1 MVIMDKQISRSFF
14 PHLSTGMIYM
24 NHAATGPMSN
34 LVKEKLNS
42 FIFDKCE
49 KRIDDYLG
57 YLKEAEKVKQG
68 IAAMINSSPDRIAFT
83 DSTTNGLNYL
93 AQGLCLKKGDRILL
107 NDIEFPANVYPFMNL
122 QKEGIE
128 IDFVKS
134 ANGIVTAE
142 DVINSIKPETK
153 IVAISMV
160 QFLSG
165 YRVDLE
171 KIGKVCREKGIIF
184 SVDAIQGLGSVRLDV
199 VKDNIDFISC
209 GTQKWMLGLQGLAF
223 IYISKELQEK
233 INPRYVGW
241 LGVQDAWNL
250 LDYKLE
256 LKSSSEGLQ
265 TGTVSVIGVYA
276 LSAALDLFNQ
286 FGWED
291 IEKEVIAN
299 TKYFMKKL
307 DEIGLKPLLANQP
320 DERLSGIVSI
330 KSDDAQKLF
339 ETLTSEKIFTAVRE
353 GVLRISPHFYNSTE
367 DIDRVIEVLSN
378 KQKT

>member
-1 MVIMDKQISRSFF
+1 MDKQKARSYF
-14 PHLSTGMIYM
+14 PHLSNEMIYM
-24 NHAATGPMSN
+24 NHAATGPMST
-34 LVKEKLNS
+34 LVKEKLDS
-42 FIFDKCE
+42 FILDKCE
-49 KRIDDYLG
+49 NKIDDYLG

-68 IAAMINSSPDRIAFT
+68 IAAMINSGPDRMAFT

-93 AQGLCLKKGDRILL
+93 AQGLCLKKSDRIIL

-134 ANGIVTAE
+134 SNGIVTAE
-142 DVINSIKPETK
+142 DVISNIKPETK
-153 IVAISMV
+153 LVAISMV

-171 KIGKVCREKGIIF
+171 KIGKICREKGIIF
-184 SVDAIQGLGSVRLDV
+184 SVDAIQGLGALRLDI
-199 VKDNIDFISC
+199 VKDKIDFISC
-209 GTQKWMLGLQGLAF
+209 GTQKWLLGLQGLAF
-223 IYISKELQEK
+223 IYISKELQER
-233 INPRYVGW
+233 INPKYVGW

-286 FGWED
+286 FGFDE

-307 DEIGLKPLLANQP
+307 DDIGLKPLLLNQP

-330 KSDDAQKLF
+330 RSDESQKYF
-339 ETLTSEKIFTAVRE
+339 EALSSEKIFTAVRE
-353 GVLRISPHFYNSTE
+353 GVLRISPHFYNTTD
-367 DIDRVIEVLSN
+367 DIDRVVEVLRN
-378 KQKT
+378 TQKT